1 MKKNL
6 LFLSLLVSLCCGFSG
21 SAQTIPGD
29 SIVHGPML
37 SPVYNNKVRV
47 WVLTKN
53 NTGSGA
59 ALSISLTGSNT
70 PGTALT
76 GTVFNSDDRLGYSLR
91 SYEYTGLT
99 AGETYTAN
107 VLVNGTPSGRTSVIK
122 NENDIVDDFTF
133 LSGGCGR
140 IYDLSRCMDIP
151 ESAFHV
157 NGDPEIFNVM
167 AQEES
172 DLMVWLGDAVYL
184 LGLEHAMGQCLDG
197 QDDWANKDMAFDRY
211 MFFRQFH
218 DSLTMAMPQLA
229 ITDNHD
235 TGPNEFNKNMPTLG
249 QMREIFMDWWPNPEY
264 KSTPEGQGLYS
275 SYVYKDVEYFL
286 LDNRSYRDGTQQ
298 HLGPDQFAWLKTG
311 LLNSTAAFKVLVNGT
326 PSFERDCGGR
336 NFCNTAQSDELIEYI
351 KTNNING
358 VVSFSADIHEQKF
371 MIREGDVKY
380 PLYDVL
386 SGNLNSDI
394 GNGIINVNYNSDYLL
409 TGMKQTY
416 LKVDVYGDVDDRR
429 MKVQYVGLNGEPFF
443 ETIIHED
450 MLTSQNADA
459 LKLSL
464 GMDNALTDASAY
476 NHTLTATGQAYAADR
491 DGVANGAL
499 QFTAGTDVHLASAN
513 ELDLHDRPF
522 SFVFWVNP
530 SEIPAN
536 GATILSNGAAGAG
549 VSMGIDANGKLTFTN
564 HATNVT
570 YTSQY
575 SLLANTWSHITWK
588 YDNVRRKLSLYYN
601 GFLIQSFAQ
610 VVPPTVSEADVRLG
624 NNFQNKKFLG
634 LLDNVVL
641 YGRLISDEQI
651 MLDAD
656 IESARGEVLKV
667 SGSSQMAIPGTVTND
682 ALSDSFTIEF
692 WGKLNADPGN
702 NFKLLASN
710 GRVNNLSTGISFE
723 FPDDNKLNVVVG
735 NNGSGWNSISGQGA
749 VWNIGEWNHVALSA
763 TKNGTMKY
771 YVNGALVAEANFGQY
786 IPNSWGLGLGNSPY
800 YPNTG
805 TQADLDE
812 VRIWD
817 TALTVEQIREH
828 MHYSLQGDE
837 DNLAVYY
844 TFNTD
849 EETPT
854 AITGQGS
861 LGTNVTLNGGTLST
875 ATSPVGNIEVEY
887 QDVVSGKWSK
897 NNTVNNGGLSLPDA
911 ITNYSSNVIIG
922 KNIETVLAPVP
933 GNEEMFYSTGGW
945 RIDPVNQPF
954 ATLKVNLAE
963 ALTQLD
969 SINDMASQY
978 YLLKQ
983 VSETEFTEVSEGS
996 YDGQNV
1002 TFYNANLTDGIYFI
1016 GWTNGEFTAGRGG
1029 ALSLT
1034 GNHDV
1039 KIPYAVL
1046 NPIVSN
1052 NFTVEFWVN
1061 VTQDPGTNDKLISNH
1076 GKING
1081 NSTGFAIEIPDNNTF
1096 SVAFGTNTAAWNS
1109 INSGTPLTIGEWNHV
1124 AITAAPGD
1132 AIKLYVNGELKASN
1146 AYAAY
1151 VANTN
1156 WDFALG
1162 KSINYGG
1169 QTFSIMDEFRIW
1181 DRVKTQAEIKE
1192 QMHAIVQA
1200 DDEHLKYNFT
1210 FDQENNGA
1218 LENTGTVAGTIAYTN
1233 AQIIDATSPVAEV
1246 NTDFPDQM
1254 AGNWSIANEPTN
1266 GLYLKNEINSFIEN
1280 AVISRELNSEILDLG
1295 TSTDTSY
1302 VAGGWHINALGIE
1315 TATVQIDLETVFE
1328 NPEQTNA
1335 LVENYLLIKGDPLS
1349 SYEIVATGV
1358 ADGLKVDFNDIA
1370 LDLGNYYLAFTT
1382 DVDDVIA
1389 QQGGA
1394 IDLENNHEVYLPK
1407 EGVNAA
1413 LSGEF
1418 TVEMWGRLTQ
1428 TAGANTKLVG
1438 FTSFSGGNFG
1448 WEMEFLGNQTLQTI
1462 TGKGSAG
1469 GWNSLNSDVVWNL
1482 NEWNHTAVT
1491 FTPNGEFKFYV
1502 NGELVDSMPVTTF
1515 FPCANDLAFGKNI
1528 ANGAA
1533 TKSNIDEFRIWT
1545 KAKTVE
1551 EIREDMYLTITEP
1564 TEDLAYNY
1572 TFNQDNSGYLVN
1584 SGSQVVEVPY
1594 TNASIIP
1601 ATGPIRNV
1609 QAPFRNKV
1617 AGNWSVKNDNRNGMY
1632 LAEDIASLENNV
1644 VIGRETGSEI
1654 LPLSG
1659 TAENDTLYLNA
1670 RWKFESLYVANGSP
1684 KVDLT
1689 KVFAN
1694 LNDVNVLANNY
1705 FLITGNPAAD
1715 YTIVAQ
1721 GTKSNNIVTFP
1732 QIALNDTPV
1741 YLAWISD
1748 TNYPVGTFPIAEQS
1762 LWKYNDTGVALA
1774 ADWKTNAYDDSAW
1787 DFGNGILGYGDGVE
1801 STTLNFG
1808 TDAQNKYPTYYLR
1821 HTFNVENAAQYGSLI
1836 FDVLRDDGVVVYV
1849 NGTEAFRMN
1858 MPTGDIAY
1866 NTYASST
1873 VGDADEST
1881 FFQAITANLL
1891 QDGENVIAVEL
1902 HQATASSSD
1911 LGFDMKVGFNYPPLA
1926 ASAYPM
1932 PKDSE
1937 WYYLDNGTSLDAVE
1951 WTASTY
1957 NTEAWMS
1964 DVAPFGYG
1972 DPVAT
1977 TVSFGPDSANKYIT
1991 TYFSR
1996 DINITLADVA
2006 DMVEFGLK
2014 RDDGA
2019 VVYVNGNEVF
2029 RENMPTGN
2037 FDYLTHSTSTVDGA
2051 DENRYFVHQLPKTI
2065 FQEGINRVSVEI
2077 HNRDASSSDS
2087 KFDMYIKDAVDL
2099 TVPCDAP
2106 HIACFTSINPTGQT
2120 ANLIIPQEH
2129 RFQMIYKEGSA
2140 YTDGSGNVPG
2150 NHDYTAYVPISGS
2163 STQGHLSVNHEN
2175 NPGGVSMLDLH
2186 LDTTND
2192 LWTVDVSKRVDMYN
2206 TDLVTTNRN
2215 CSGGTTPWGTIVTS
2229 EEATDAGD
2237 VNGDGYQ
2244 DVGWL
2249 VEIDPTTAMVKEHG
2263 NGKQEKLWAM
2273 GRMNHENV
2281 VVKADGTAAYYG
2293 EDGNTHCVY
2302 KFVPTTPG
2310 QLYSGAVYVLK
2321 LDLALSSDEPS
2332 SSTATW
2338 VQVPNTTQADRN
2350 NLNLVAATLGGTNFN
2365 GVEDCE
2371 ISPLDG
2377 KVYFTSKGK
2386 NRIYRFKDNG
2396 TTVSEFETFAGGMSY
2411 PLTTATGTVTEPWS
2425 DGNDNL
2431 VFDDKGNL
2439 WVCQDGGLMYIWV
2452 IKPDHRQD
2460 NPNVHLFG
2468 SMPAGS
2474 EPTGLTFTPDYKYG
2488 FFSVQHPNGSN
2499 TPQTDATL
2507 GQVNFNASASVVFS
2521 LNQFL
2526 GIQEPVADF
2535 VANDVIVTEGQT
2547 VTFTD
2552 LSTHNPTAWQWT
2564 FEGGTP
2570 ATSTEAAPV
2579 VTYPAAG
2586 VYDVKLITSNAAGS
2600 SEEVL
2605 KAEYILVEEP
2615 LSTNNP
2621 AALGNVSLYPNPTT
2635 GKVTIELNG
2644 AVAGKKVAVEVYD
2657 LLGRKVTSLDN
2668 LTTIGAGQKIELDLS
2683 AFSGEQV
2690 FIIQLH
2696 VGDATGSYK
2705 LLKVK

>member
-21 SAQTIPGD
+21 SAQSIPGD

-53 NTGSGA
+53 STGSGA
-59 ALSISLTGSNT
+59 ALSISLTGAGA

-107 VLVNGTPSGRTSVIK
+107 VLVNGAPSGRTSTITNGQNV
-122 NENDIVDDFTF
+122 VDDFTF

-218 DSLTMAMPQLA
+218 DNLTMAMPQLA

-235 TGPNEFNKNMPTLG
+235 TGPNEFNKTMPTLG

-298 HLGPDQFAWLKTG
+298 HLGPDQFAWLKAG
-311 LLNSTAAFKVLVNGT
+311 LLNSTAAFKVLINGT

-351 KTNNING
+351 KNNNING
-358 VVSFSADIHEQKF
+358 VLSLSADIHEQKF

-394 GNGIINVNYNSDYLL
+394 GNGIVNINYNSDYQL
-409 TGMKQTY
+409 TGMKQSY
-416 LKVDVYGDVDDRR
+416 LKIDVYGDVDDRR
-429 MKVQYVGLNGEPFF
+429 MKVQYVGLNGEPYY
-443 ETIIHED
+443 TSIIHED
-450 MLTSQNADA
+450 MLTSQNSDA
-459 LKLSL
+459 LKLQL
-464 GMDNALTDASAY
+464 GISNSVTDASTY
-476 NHTLTATGQAYAADR
+476 NHTINATGHTFDNDR

-499 QFTAGTDVHLASAN
+499 KFTASTDVHLASAN
-513 ELDLHDRPF
+513 ALDLNDRPF

-536 GATILSNGAAGAG
+536 GATILSNGAAGTG

-564 HATNVT
+564 HAANIT
-570 YTSQY
+570 YTSNY
-575 SLLANTWSHITWK
+575 SVLTNAWSHITWK

-601 GFLIQSFAQ
+601 GFLIQNFTN
-610 VVPPTVSEADVRLG
+610 VVSPSASEADVRIG

-634 LLDNVVL
+634 SLDNIVL

-656 IESARGEVLKV
+656 FESTRGEVLKV
-667 SGSSQMAIPGTVTND
+667 SGSSQMAIPGTVTNE
-682 ALSDSFTIEF
+682 ALANDFTIEF
-692 WGKLNADPGN
+692 WGKLNSDPGT

-735 NNGSGWNSISGQGA
+735 TNGSGWNSISGQGA

-771 YVNGALVAEANFGQY
+771 YVNGALVAEGNFGQY
-786 IPNSWGLGLGNSPY
+786 YPNSWGLGLGYSPF

-805 TQADLDE
+805 TQAELDE
-812 VRIWD
+812 VRVWN
-817 TALTVEQIREH
+817 TALTIEEIKER
-828 MHYSLQGDE
+828 MHYSLLGDE
-837 DNLAVYY
+837 ENLAAYY

-854 AITGQGS
+854 AIEGQGT
-861 LGTNVTLNGGTLST
+861 LGTDITLSGGLLAT
-875 ATSPVGNIEVEY
+875 ATSPVGTIETQY
-887 QDVVSGKWSK
+887 RSLVSGKWSK
-897 NNTVNNGGLSLPDA
+897 NNAVNNTGLTLPDA
-911 ITNYSSNVIIG
+911 ITNYSSNVVIG
-922 KNIETVLAPVP
+922 KDSATELAEVP
-933 GNEEMFYSTGGW
+933 GQEGMFYATGGW
-945 RIDPVNQPF
+945 SIDPVNNPF
-954 ATLKVNLAE
+954 ATVKINLAE
-963 ALTQLD
+963 ALTQFD

-978 YLLKQ
+978 YLLKLAG
-983 VSETEFTEVSEGS
+983 ENEFTNVGEGS

-1002 TFYNANLTDGIYFI
+1002 TFYNANLTDGVYFI

-1034 GNHDV
+1034 GGHQVYILKAD
-1039 KIPYAVL
+1039 L
-1046 NPIVSN
+1046 NPIVGG

-1061 VTQDPGTNDKLISNH
+1061 VTQDPGNNDKLISNH

-1081 NSTGFAIEIPDNNTF
+1081 NSTGFAIEIPTNNTLQA
-1096 SVAFGTNTAAWNS
+1096 AFGTNTANWNS
-1109 INSGTPLTIGEWNHV
+1109 MNSGTPLTIGEWNHV

-1132 AIKLYVNGELKASN
+1132 AIKMYINGELKASN
-1146 AYAAY
+1146 PYTAY

-1162 KSINYGG
+1162 TSINYGG
-1169 QTFSIMDEFRIW
+1169 QTYSIMDEFRIW
-1181 DRVKTQAEIKE
+1181 DIAKTQEQINE
-1192 QMHAIVQA
+1192 QMHAIVEA
-1200 DDEHLKYNFT
+1200 TDEHLKYNFT
-1210 FDQENNGA
+1210 FDQENTGSLVNLG
-1218 LENTGTVAGTIAYTN
+1218 TMPGTVNYTN
-1233 AQIIDATSPVAEV
+1233 AQIIDATSPVAEI
-1246 NTDFPDQM
+1246 NADFPDQI
-1254 AGNWSIANEPTN
+1254 AGNWSVTNETVN
-1266 GLYLKNEINSFIEN
+1266 GLYVKNDIASFIEN
-1280 AVISRELNSEILDLG
+1280 VVISRDLNNEILNLG
-1295 TSTDTSY
+1295 TATDTFY
-1302 VAGGWHINALGIE
+1302 VAGGWHLNALGLAS
-1315 TATVQIDLETVFE
+1315 TTVQADLEEIFE
-1328 NPEQTNA
+1328 NPEQTTA
-1335 LVENYLLIKGDPLS
+1335 LVEEYQLIKGDPAGN
-1349 SYEIVATGV
+1349 YEVVATGV
-1358 ADGLKVDFNDIA
+1358 AEGYKVDFENVS

-1382 DVDDVIA
+1382 DVDGVIA
-1389 QQGGA
+1389 EQGGA
-1394 IDLENNHEVYLPK
+1394 MKLEGNHQVYIPK

-1428 TAGANTKLVG
+1428 TAGSNTKLVG
-1438 FTSFSGGNFG
+1438 FTNFGGGNFG
-1448 WEMEFLGNQTLQTI
+1448 WEMEFLSNQTLQTI
-1462 TGKGSAG
+1462 TGQGPGG

-1491 FTPNGEFKFYV
+1491 FTPNGEFKFYI
-1502 NGELVDSMPVTTF
+1502 NGQLVDSMPVTTF
-1515 FPCANDLAFGKNI
+1515 FPCANDLALGKNI

-1533 TKSNIDEFRIWT
+1533 TNSNIDEFRIWT
-1545 KAKTVE
+1545 KAKTAE
-1551 EIREDMYLTITEP
+1551 EIREEMYLTITAP

-1572 TFNQDNSGYLVN
+1572 TFNQDNSGYLIN
-1584 SGSQVVEVPY
+1584 SGSQVVEVAY
-1594 TNASIIP
+1594 SNASIIP
-1601 ATGPIRNV
+1601 ATGPVRDLEG
-1609 QAPFRNKV
+1609 PFRDQV
-1617 AGNWSVKNDNRNGMY
+1617 AGNWSVMNDHRNGMY
-1632 LAEDIASLENNV
+1632 LAEEIANVDNNV
-1644 VIGRETGSEI
+1644 VIGKEAGTEI

-1659 TAENDTLYLNA
+1659 TVENDTLYLNA
-1670 RWKFESLYVANGSP
+1670 RWKFESLYVADGSP

-1689 KVFAN
+1689 EVFEN
-1694 LNDVNVLANNY
+1694 LNDVNVLANTY
-1705 FLITGNPAAD
+1705 FLIKGNPSAE

-1721 GTKSNNIVTFP
+1721 GTKANNIVTFP
-1732 QIALNDTPV
+1732 QITFDEEPV

-1748 TNYPVGTFPIAEQS
+1748 SNYPVGTFPIATES

-1787 DFGNGILGYGDGVE
+1787 DFGNGILGYGDNIE
-1801 STTLNFG
+1801 NTTLNFG

-1821 HTFNVENAAQYGSLI
+1821 HTFNVENAAQYGSLV
-1836 FDVLRDDGVVVYV
+1836 FDVLRDDGVIVYV

-1858 MPTGDIAY
+1858 MPAGDVTY

-1873 VGDADEST
+1873 MNGADETT
-1881 FFQAITANLL
+1881 FFQQITANLL

-1902 HQATASSSD
+1902 HQASASSSD
-1911 LGFDMKVGFNYPPLA
+1911 LGFDMHVGFMYPPLVA
-1926 ASAYPM
+1926 AEYPM

-1937 WYYLDNGTSLDAVE
+1937 WYYLDNGTSLDSIA
-1951 WTASTY
+1951 WTATTY
-1957 NTEAWMS
+1957 NTQQWVHDA
-1964 DVAPFGYG
+1964 APFGYG
-1972 DPVAT
+1972 DPVN
-1977 TVSFGPDSANKYIT
+1977 TVVSYGPDAANKFIT

-1996 DINITLADVA
+1996 DINIALADVA
-2006 DMVEFGLK
+2006 DTVEFGLK

-2019 VVYVNGNEVF
+2019 VVYVNGTEIF
-2029 RENMPTGN
+2029 RDNMPVGDI
-2037 FDYLTHSTSTVDGA
+2037 DYLTHSTTTVDGA
-2051 DENRYFVHQLPKTI
+2051 DENRYFIYQLPKTI
-2065 FQEGINRVSVEI
+2065 FQEGLNRVSVEI

-2087 KFDMYIKDAVDL
+2087 KFDMYIRDAVDL
-2099 TVPCDAP
+2099 SVECDEP

-2120 ANLIIPQEH
+2120 TNLLIPQEH
-2129 RFQMIYKEGSA
+2129 RFQLIYKEGSA
-2140 YTDGSGNVPG
+2140 YTNGSGNVPG
-2150 NHDYTAYVPISGS
+2150 NHDYTAYVPIEGS
-2163 STQGHLSVNHEN
+2163 SVLGHLSVNHEN
-2175 NPGGVSMLDLH
+2175 NPGGVSMLNLH
-2186 LDTTND
+2186 LDED
-2192 LWTVDVSKRVDMYN
+2192 DFLWSVDASKRVDLYN
-2206 TDLVTTNRN
+2206 QDLVTTNRN
-2215 CSGGTTPWGTIVTS
+2215 CSGGTTPWGTVVTS

-2237 VNGDGYQ
+2237 ANGDGYQ

-2249 VEIDPTTAMVKEHG
+2249 VEIDPATAMVKEHG

-2281 VVKADGTAAYYG
+2281 VVKGDGTAAYYG

-2321 LDLALSSDEPS
+2321 LDLPLSSDEPS

-2350 NLNLVAATLGGTNFN
+2350 NLNIVAGQLGGTNFN

-2386 NRIYRFKDNG
+2386 NRVYRFKDDG
-2396 TTVSEFETFAGGMSY
+2396 TTVSEFEVFVGGMSY
-2411 PLTTATGTVTEPWS
+2411 PITTGSGVVTEAWG

-2431 VFDDKGNL
+2431 VFDNKGNL
-2439 WVCQDGGLMYIWV
+2439 WICQDGGLNYIWV
-2452 IKPDHRQD
+2452 VRPDHRQD
-2460 NPNVHLFG
+2460 NPDVLIHS
-2468 SMPAGS
+2468 SMPAGA

-2488 FFSVQHPNGSN
+2488 FFSIQHPNGN
-2499 TPQTDATL
+2499 NAQQVDATM
-2507 GQVNFNASASVVFS
+2507 GQVNFNASASLVFS
-2521 LNQFL
+2521 LQQFL
-2526 GIQEPVADF
+2526 GAQAPVADF
-2535 VANDVIVTEGQT
+2535 VADDVVVATGQS

-2552 LSTHNPTAWQWT
+2552 MSTHNPTAWQWT

-2570 ATSTEAAPV
+2570 ATSTEESPV
-2579 VTYPAAG
+2579 VTYAAPG
-2586 VYDVKLITSNAAGS
+2586 TYDVTLVASNAAGTAAAM
-2600 SEEVL
+2600 L
-2605 KAEYILVEEP
+2605 KTEYILVETTTG
-2615 LSTNNP
+2615 LNNP
-2621 AALGNVSLYPNPTT
+2621 AELGNVSLYPNPTT
-2635 GKVTIELNG
+2635 GKVTIQLNG
-2644 AVAGKKVAVEVYD
+2644 AAAGKDVSVEVYD
-2657 LLGRKVTSLDN
+2657 LLGRKVTEIKN
-2668 LTTIGAGQKIELDLS
+2668 LTTIGASQKIEVDLS
-2683 AFSGEQV
+2683 AFAGEQV